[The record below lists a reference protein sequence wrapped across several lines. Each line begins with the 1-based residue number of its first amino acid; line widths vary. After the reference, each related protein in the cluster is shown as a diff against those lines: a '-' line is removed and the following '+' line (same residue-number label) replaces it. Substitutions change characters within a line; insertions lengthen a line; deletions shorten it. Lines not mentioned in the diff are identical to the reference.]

1 MKLGLKKIGDPDIE
15 TIRRTP
21 YPVLSRYGIWRQRLG
36 YDDMTSLKITSGY
49 RDEIIDGNQESP
61 HHYGFAIDVVIGDML
76 KAADAARDLF
86 ARIGFYPGRS
96 FLHLDQAPDN
106 WIKHHCKARYWVNIR
121 GIYRVFEVY
130 ETARACAESEVT

>member
-1 MKLGLKKIGDPDIE
+1 MKLGLKKRGDPDIE
-15 TIRRTP
+15 TIRLTP
-21 YPVLSRYGIWRQRLG
+21 YPVLSRHKLWCYRLG
-36 YDDMTSLKITSGY
+36 YESRITSGY

-61 HHYGFAIDVVIGDML
+61 HHFGFAIDSIIEDML

-121 GIYRVFEVY
+121 GVY
-130 ETARACAESEVT
+130 QVYDKYEAARACAESEV